1 MIFTVN
7 SLLKSLHFEEPNF
20 WVFSFSGKVTVQ
32 AETFWRV
39 MDGNK
44 IIYTS
49 EDHHQKFGLP
59 QPIDL
64 TKAVPEIFKNIHLKR
79 IEVQD
84 GTGDL
89 ILSFSDQLK
98 IEIYITSSG
107 YESYSFWIED
117 KRYIGLGGGKTA
129 IFNE

>member
-7 SLLKSLHFEEPNF
+7 SLLKSLHFTEPNF
-20 WVFSFSGKVTVQ
+20 WVFSFSDNVTVQ

-39 MDGNK
+39 IDGNK

-49 EDHHQKFGLP
+49 EDHHQKSGLS

-64 TKAVPEIFKNIHLKR
+64 TKAVLEIFKNIHLKR

-89 ILSFSDQLK
+89 ILNFSDQLK